1 MMEKVTMKDV
11 AIKAGV
17 SKSTVSQYINN
28 RFEYMAP
35 TTKERIERAIEE
47 LGYIPNYVA
56 KSLKQKKTATIGVI
70 VANILHSF
78 TTEIIRV
85 IEDICNQNDFHI
97 FVCNA
102 DDNPEKEQSYIKMLM
117 AKQVDG
123 LIIFPTTGNTE
134 IYKQLK
140 MSQFPVVF
148 IDRKIDPV
156 IFPTIMLDNEKASEL
171 AVERIIESGRT
182 KICLVGQSI
191 ESGITPRIERIEAY
205 KRVLMKHGLDV
216 NEQWIIT
223 SETSGISEQLQS
235 IWQVEKNRPNAFYA
249 INGMAAID
257 LLTFLKKQNVLI
269 PRDVSVI
276 TMDDSPF
283 LAAATPAITVVTQ
296 PNYQMGLDTANI
308 IIELIN
314 SSDLKEE
321 YKVFR
326 YPPTLIERES
336 V

>member
-1 MMEKVTMKDV
+1 MEKVTMKDV

-35 TTKERIERAIEE
+35 ATKERIESAIGE

-78 TTEIIRV
+78 TTEMIRV
-85 IEDICNQNDFHI
+85 IEDTCNQNDFHI

-134 IYKQLK
+134 FYKKLK
-140 MSQFPVVF
+140 LAQFPVVF
-148 IDRKIDPV
+148 IDRKIEPV
-156 IFPTIMLDNEKASEL
+156 IFPTIMLDNEIASEL
-171 AVERIIESGRT
+171 AIERIISGGRT
-182 KICLVGQSI
+182 RICLVGQSI
-191 ESGITPRIERIEAY
+191 ESGITPRIERIEGY
-205 KRVLMKHGLDV
+205 KKALIKNGLHV
-216 NEQWIIT
+216 NGKWIIT
-223 SETSGISEQLQS
+223 GESHSIREQLLS
-235 IWQVEKNRPNAFYA
+235 VWQEEEFRPNAFFA
-249 INGMAAID
+249 INGMAAIN
-257 LLTFLKKQNVLI
+257 LLIFLKEHNVHI
-269 PRDVSVI
+269 PEDVSVI

-283 LAAATPAITVVTQ
+283 LAASSPAITVVTQ
-296 PNYQMGLDTANI
+296 PNYQMGIDTANI
-308 IIELIN
+308 IIELIKN
-314 SSDLKEE
+314 PELKEE
-321 YKVFR
+321 YPVFR
-326 YPPTLIERES
+326 YPPKLIERES